1 MPECRGLLLRKS
13 KVLRYL
19 GRVCTSSCTS
29 SSPSSGL
36 CSCGPVWSPSV
47 CLVNRT
53 PALTRQRNSWSVLPV
68 SCLGSRVV
76 CFHLPQF
83 FQQENNVSAQGII
96 YPLFPSSMTFLA
108 PISLTVIGGYM
119 SFYPCLHNSFLG
131 RQCRYRYECPSQ
143 AEKTSPTSR
152 DRQGGW
158 DGTGGG
164 S

>member
-13 KVLRYL
+13 KVLKYL
-19 GRVCTSSCTS
+19 VRFCTSPCHVFLS
-29 SSPSSGL
+29 L
-36 CSCGPVWSPSV
+36 FRFVFMWPVWSPSV
-47 CLVNRT
+47 CLVHLT
-53 PALTRQRNSWSVLPV
+53 PALTRQRNSCSGHPV
-68 SCLGSRVV
+68 SCLGSPVV

-96 YPLFPSSMTFLA
+96 YPPFSPSMTFLA
-108 PISLTVIGGYM
+108 PISLTVIGGYI
-119 SFYPCLHNSFLG
+119 SFYPAYTTVSWADIC
-131 RQCRYRYECPSQ
+131 CYRYECPSQ

-158 DGTGGG
+158 DGPGGG